1 MVSIPYHIFLQQDFI
16 EDVKGVMRVLFMFI
30 PLPMF
35 WALFDQQGSRW
46 TLQAGTMN
54 GELVSLNWIEIH
66 RLNKLVVTCR
76 DYQEHY

>member
-1 MVSIPYHIFLQQDFI
+1 MVSIPYHIFNLLFLQQDFI

-54 GELVSLNWIEIH
+54 GELVSLNLIEIH
-66 RLNKLVVTCR
+66 
-76 DYQEHY
+76 